1 MARPERTR
9 EESGQPDSD
18 TIFKTAIRAR
28 FEQAESAAHAAS
40 RERNPVE
47 SAKQTEIAN
56 ACARLLNLL
65 P

>member
-9 EESGQPDSD
+9 EESVKPDSD
-18 TIFKTAIRAR
+18 DIFKTAVRAR
-28 FEQAESAAHAAS
+28 FELAEYAAHSAT
-40 RERNPVE
+40 RDRNPVE

>member
-1 MARPERTR
+1 MARPERAR
-9 EESGQPDSD
+9 EGMDAPDPDS
-18 TIFKTAIRAR
+18 IFRTAVRAR
-28 FEQAESAAHAAS
+28 FEQAEAAANAAS

-47 SAKQTEIAN
+47 AAKHTEIAN

>member
-9 EESGQPDSD
+9 EESAPDSD
-18 TIFKTAIRAR
+18 ALFKTAVRAR
-28 FEQAESAAHAAS
+28 FEQAEAAAHAAS

>member
-1 MARPERTR
+1 MARPERSR

-18 TIFKTAIRAR
+18 AIFKTAIRAR
-28 FEQAESAAHAAS
+28 FEQSEAAANAAA
-40 RERNPVE
+40 RDRNPVE

>member
-18 TIFKTAIRAR
+18 FKTAIRAR
-28 FEQAESAAHAAS
+28 FEQSETAANAAA
-40 RERNPVE
+40 RDRNPVE